1 LISDRLNIK
10 NIVSFLAI
18 VIFLGCQGSP
28 YQYFDGTFEDAKAAA
43 GSKLI
48 FLKFYTNT

>member
-1 LISDRLNIK
+1 LIFNNLITKRAFT
-10 NIVSFLAI
+10 FLAAL
-18 VIFLGCQGSP
+18 IFLGCQGSQYP
-28 YQYFDGTFEDAKAAA
+28 YFEGTFEKAKSVA

>member
-1 LISDRLNIK
+1 MKRIITY
-10 NIVSFLAI
+10 LA
-18 VIFLGCQGSP
+18 VFVFLGCQGTW
-28 YQYFDGTFEDAKAAA
+28 YQWFDGTFEEAKAAT

>member
-1 LISDRLNIK
+1 MSDRTNIK
-10 NIVSFLAI
+10 NIVSFLTTI
-18 VIFLGCQGSP
+18 IFLGCQGSP
-28 YQYFDGTFEDAKAAA
+28 YQYFDGTFEEAKAAA

>member
-1 LISDRLNIK
+1 MKRMIACLVVL
-10 NIVSFLAI
+10 
-18 VIFLGCQGSP
+18 IFLGCQGSR
-28 YQYFDGTFEDAKAAA
+28 YQWFEGTFAEARVAA

>member
-1 LISDRLNIK
+1 MK
-10 NIVSFLAI
+10 NIVLYLATL
-18 VIFLGCQGSP
+18 VLLGCQGSP
-28 YQYFDGTFEDAKAAA
+28 YQYFHGTFEDAKAAA

>member
-1 LISDRLNIK
+1 LISGKRDIK
-10 NIVSFLAI
+10 NIVICLVA
-18 VIFLGCQGSP
+18 VVFLGCQGSP
-28 YQYFDGTFEDAKAAA
+28 YQYFHGTFADAKAVA

>member
-1 LISDRLNIK
+1 MKHILYCMAAL
-10 NIVSFLAI
+10 LL
-18 VIFLGCQGSP
+18 LGCQGSR
-28 YQYFDGTFEDAKAAA
+28 YQWFDGTFEEAKAAA